1 MIKLL
6 GQLPRGPIWVACSGG
21 VDSVVAVDFLRRT
34 REVRIAFFDH
44 GTPTS
49 RRAAEFI
56 SLNSQFHGLTVEMA
70 AVVNQRPPDQSWE
83 EFWREERY
91 RFLESLDG
99 PVVTAHHLD
108 DAVETYVWRMCHGR
122 SDTVPY
128 RRNNIIRP
136 FLLTPKNELID
147 WAVRHRLD
155 WVEDQTNQDTG
166 YTRNHIRHRV
176 LPELWKVN
184 PGLSKIV
191 AKLVEKSFNN

>member
-6 GQLPRGPIWVACSGG
+6 GQLPPGPIWVACSGG

-34 REVRIAFFDH
+34 REVRLAFFDH
-44 GTPTS
+44 GTPAS

-136 FLLTPKNELID
+136 FLLTAKAELQD
-147 WAVRHRLD
+147 WALRHRLD
-155 WVEDQTNQDTG
+155 WVEDSSNQDTA
-166 YTRNHIRHRV
+166 YTRNRIRHCV
-176 LPELWKVN
+176 LPELLKVN

-191 AKLVEKSFNN
+191 ARQIEKSYKT

>member
-6 GQLPRGPIWVACSGG
+6 GQLPPGPIWVACSGG

-56 SLNSQFHGLTVEMA
+56 SLNTQFHGLKVEMA
-70 AVVNQRPPDQSWE
+70 AVVNQRHSDQSWE

-99 PVVTAHHLD
+99 PVITAHHLD

-136 FLLTPKNELID
+136 FLLTAKAELQD
-147 WAVRHRLD
+147 WALRHRLD
-155 WVEDQTNQDTG
+155 WVEDLSNQNTV
-166 YTRNHIRHRV
+166 YTRNHIRHCV
-176 LPELWKVN
+176 VPELLKVN
-184 PGLSKIV
+184 PGLSKTV
-191 AKLVEKSFNN
+191 AKLVEKSFKT